1 MVRLLQSTKVTR
13 KPRRAAAVVIGIG
26 TLLAATSCSS
36 TGATS
41 TVDADCEPIAE
52 VETLHEGKL
61 TVLVAEHPPFVSKR
75 GNELTGIEG
84 ELIKD
89 IAEDLCLELDVT
101 STSFSAVIE
110 GLQSGRADLSA
121 GNWTVND
128 ERRKLFEVSDGLYT
142 SGMGIVTQDKG
153 WSTVD
158 DLKNKSLGTPQ
169 GYLWIDQLNDVYGA
183 DNVRQYQTDTAVLDD
198 VKAGRIG
205 AGLVSLAANTWRL
218 SQDQYSSLTMSE
230 MEPTEEI
237 PYTQE
242 PPISVALIAKGNTGL
257 KDATNTAI
265 KEYYDSGELGRAL
278 EEAGLD
284 ADTAY
289 PENR

>member
-1 MVRLLQSTKVTR
+1 MIQFLQSTKVTG
-13 KPRRAAAVVIGIG
+13 KPGRAVAVVVGA
-26 TLLAATSCSS
+26 LLAATGCSGTS
-36 TGATS
+36 ESS
-41 TVDADCEPIAE
+41 TVDPNCEPTAKA
-52 VETLHEGKL
+52 ETLHKGKL
-61 TVLVAEHPPFVSKR
+61 TVLVAEHPPFVSMR
-75 GNELTGIEG
+75 GDELTGIEG

-89 IAEDLCLELDVT
+89 IAKDLCLELDAT

-128 ERRKLFEVSDGLYT
+128 ERRKLFEVSDGVYT

-158 DLKNKSLGTPQ
+158 DLKNKPLGTPQ
-169 GYLWIDQLNDVYGA
+169 GYLWVGQLNDVYGA

-198 VKAGRIG
+198 VKAGRID

-218 SQDQYSSLTMSE
+218 TQDQYSALTMSE
-230 MEPTEEI
+230 MTPTKEI

-242 PPISVALIAKGNTGL
+242 PPVSVALIAKGNTAL
-257 KDATNTAI
+257 NDATNAAI
-265 KEYYDSGELGRAL
+265 KEYYDSGELGKAL

-289 PENR
+289 PDNR

>member
-1 MVRLLQSTKVTR
+1 MFRLQSTKVTR
-13 KPRRAAAVVIGIG
+13 KPRRAVAVVIG
-26 TLLAATSCSS
+26 TLFAATSCGS
-36 TGATS
+36 TGSAS
-41 TVDADCEPIAE
+41 TVDADCKPIAE
-52 VETLHEGKL
+52 VETLHQGKL
-61 TVLVAEHPPFVSKR
+61 TVLVAEHPPFVSMQ

-89 IAEDLCLELDVT
+89 ISEDLCLELDAT

-128 ERRKLFEVSDGLYT
+128 ERRQLFEVSDGLYT
-142 SGMGIVTQDKG
+142 SGMGLVTQGKG

-158 DLKNKSLGTPQ
+158 DLRDKTLGTPQ

-198 VKAGRIG
+198 VNAGRIEVG
-205 AGLVSLAANTWRL
+205 VVSLAANTWRL
-218 SQDQYSSLTMSE
+218 SQDQYSSLTMAE

-242 PPISVALIAKGNTGL
+242 PPISVALIAKGNTAL
-257 KDATNTAI
+257 KDATNTVI
-265 KEYYDSGELGRAL
+265 KEYYDSGELGQAL
-278 EEAGLD
+278 EDAGLD
-284 ADTAY
+284 PNTAY
-289 PENR
+289 PGNG

>member
-13 KPRRAAAVVIGIG
+13 KPPRAAAVVIGIG
-26 TLLAATSCSS
+26 TLLAATSCAS
-36 TGATS
+36 TSATS
-41 TVDADCEPIAE
+41 SVAPNCEPTAD
-52 VETLHEGKL
+52 VETLNEGTL
-61 TVLVAEHPPFVSKR
+61 TVLVAEHPPFVSMR

-158 DLKNKSLGTPQ
+158 DLKNKPLGTPQ

-198 VKAGRIG
+198 VTAGRIE

-218 SQDQYSSLTMSE
+218 RQEQYSSLTMSE

-242 PPISVALIAKGNTGL
+242 PPISVALIAKGNTAL
-257 KDATNTAI
+257 KDATNAAI
-265 KEYYDSGELGRAL
+265 KEYYDSGELGQAL
-278 EEAGLD
+278 ADVGLD
-284 ADTAY
+284 PDTAY